1 MTSRHVH
8 VASEVDDRDAAIRRL
23 RIGHPRKPFVRWSVV
38 LLLALVAHG
47 WMLGGVD
54 LSDVF
59 SPRRWQ
65 NVERLVGELRPFP
78 LQGRAWDWPVAG
90 RWTMELFRGK
100 AWPAAVRT
108 LAISVLAI
116 VLATLAALL
125 LMLPAARTF
134 AAAEPYLPA
143 PRPPEL
149 IRRFGWSGVVAGT
162 RGLLMFL
169 RSVPE
174 YVLAF
179 LLVAMLGPTAWPA
192 ILALAIHNAGVLG
205 KLDSEVVED
214 LESPALE
221 ALRGLGASRLQIAV
235 AGVLPE
241 IVPRILLFV
250 FYRWETCVREATV
263 LGMLGIVSL
272 GYWIEDA
279 RSRTHH
285 DEMFFLILVGS
296 VIVLLGD
303 VLSGVARRLV
313 RTQG

>member
-1 MTSRHVH
+1 MTTRHS
-8 VASEVDDRDAAIRRL
+8 AISSGADDREAAIQCL
-23 RIGHPRKPFVRWSVV
+23 RNDQTRSRFIRWSGV
-38 LLLALVAHG
+38 LLLALVVHG

-54 LSDVF
+54 LADVF
-59 SPRRWQ
+59 SPQRWQ

-78 LQGRAWDWPVAG
+78 LQGRAWDWPVAA
-90 RWTMELFRGK
+90 RWTMELLRAK
-100 AWPAAVRT
+100 AWPAAVQT

-116 VLATLAALL
+116 VLATLGALL
-125 LMLPAARTF
+125 IMLPAVRTI
-134 AAAEPYLPA
+134 AGAEPFLPA
-143 PRPPEL
+143 PRAPGL
-149 IRRFGWSGVVAGT
+149 LRRLGWGGMVAGT

-192 ILALAIHNAGVLG
+192 VLALAIHNAGVLG
-205 KLDSEVVED
+205 KLNAEVVEN

-221 ALRGLGASRLQIAV
+221 ALRGVGGSRLQIAV
-235 AGVLPE
+235 AGILPA
-241 IVPRILLFV
+241 IVPRMLLFV

-263 LGMLGIVSL
+263 LGMLGILSL

-279 RSRTHH
+279 RSRTHY
-285 DEMFFLILVGS
+285 DEMLLLILVGS

-313 RTQG
+313 RTQR

>member
-1 MTSRHVH
+1 MTTSRAHTS
-8 VASEVDDRDAAIRRL
+8 AAAGDREAAIRRL
-23 RIGHPRKPFVRWSVV
+23 QANRSRGRFVRWSGA
-38 LLLALVAHG
+38 LLLALVVHG
-47 WMLGGVD
+47 WMLGGVEP
-54 LSDVF
+54 SDVF

-78 LQGRAWDWPVAG
+78 LQGRTWDWPVAG
-90 RWTMELFRGK
+90 RWTVELFRVK

-116 VLATLAALL
+116 VLATLGALL
-125 LMLPAARTF
+125 MMLPAVRTI
-134 AAAEPYLPA
+134 AGAEPYLPA
-143 PRPPEL
+143 PRPPGPA
-149 IRRFGWSGVVAGT
+149 RRLVWGGVVAGT

-169 RSVPE
+169 RSIPE

-179 LLVAMLGPTAWPA
+179 LLVAMVGPTAWPA
-192 ILALAIHNAGVLG
+192 VLALAIHNAGVLG
-205 KLDSEVVED
+205 KLNAEVAEN
-214 LESPALE
+214 LESPVLE
-221 ALRGLGASRLQIAV
+221 ALRGMGGSRVQIAV
-235 AGVLPE
+235 AGVLPA
-241 IVPRILLFV
+241 IVPRVLLFL

-279 RSRTHH
+279 RSRTHY

-303 VLSGVARRLV
+303 VLSGLARRLV
-313 RTQG
+313 RTQR